1 MREFL
6 SKLLSYAVT
15 GGIAAVVDAGGFALL
30 VNTRLNVA
38 VAGVLSF
45 CIAAVVNYSLTSR
58 FVFNRR
64 ATLHGFVLFLSAAL
78 IGFLTN
84 IGITLIGVLALG
96 LPPLAAKLAGI
107 ATAFLANFLINLRI
121 VFRTRS

>member
-1 MREFL
+1 VPGLISAFIFCFTLCGNEFI
-6 SKLLSYAVT
+6 YALTFISSIQNKTVPVA
-15 GGIAAVVDAGGFALL
+15 IVNGF
-30 VNTRLNVA
+30 
-38 VAGVLSF
+38 
-45 CIAAVVNYSLTSR
+45 C
-58 FVFNRR
+58 RR

-78 IGFLTN
+78 LGFSTN

-107 ATAFLANFLINLRI
+107 ATAFLANFLVNLHI